1 RRYVDFLPASPKLRE
16 TERRA
21 IVGFFDEAL
30 ADVDAIL
37 RGTTQLLSRLTRYAS
52 LALAPSQREV
62 AIVRS
67 ELIRLGTAV
76 LLLVVFDTGHV
87 EKRVIETPPHL
98 ADEDVERVSKVMTE
112 SFRGKTLSQADARA
126 TELV

>member
-1 RRYVDFLPASPKLRE
+1 MVCSSSGGLHRLHGLDAFRLSWVDIGSHDLEVERSVPRPAGTKLRE

-52 LALAPSQREV
+52 LALAPSQRES
-62 AIVRS
+62 AIIRS

-87 EKRVIETPPHL
+87 EKRV
-98 ADEDVERVSKVMTE
+98 
-112 SFRGKTLSQADARA
+112 
-126 TELV
+126 